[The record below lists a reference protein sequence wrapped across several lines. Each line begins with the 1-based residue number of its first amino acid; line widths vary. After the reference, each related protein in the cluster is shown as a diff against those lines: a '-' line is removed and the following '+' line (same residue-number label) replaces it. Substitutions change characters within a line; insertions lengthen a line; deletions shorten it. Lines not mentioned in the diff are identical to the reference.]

1 MAKYGER
8 ISGRPSY
15 LSHRQNYPQYSAGLP
30 PTSSTTS
37 GTKAAATVREDE
49 EAADSTSGLG
59 NSSSVVGGT
68 LSQRDPVYPRSL
80 AEEVL
85 WRQRRFAWWGTT
97 YLVDPVAIPFQ
108 QQRHQSHNQ
117 IIARLLQHINNKDVS
132 HLISPSL
139 SHANPS
145 VPFKG
150 LGHSTKKIYLV
161 GLNLAI
167 LFNCRYLFGKPND
180 V

>member
-15 LSHRQNYPQYSAGLP
+15 QSHRQNYPQYSALP
-30 PTSSTTS
+30 SASSLS
-37 GTKAAATVREDE
+37 SQPSAKAAAAAVGAIE
-49 EAADSTSGLG
+49 EVPEAEGPG
-59 NSSSVVGGT
+59 VGGT
-68 LSQRDPVYPRSL
+68 LSPRDPVYQRSL

-132 HLISPSL
+132 H
-139 SHANPS
+139 
-145 VPFKG
+145 
-150 LGHSTKKIYLV
+150 
-161 GLNLAI
+161 
-167 LFNCRYLFGKPND
+167 
-180 V
+180 

>member
-30 PTSSTTS
+30 TSSSS
-37 GTKAAATVREDE
+37 GTKTAATVREE
-49 EAADSTSGLG
+49 EEGDSSAALG
-59 NSSSVVGGT
+59 GTGIVGGT

-132 HLISPSL
+132 LDFVLDLSP
-139 SHANPS
+139 
-145 VPFKG
+145 
-150 LGHSTKKIYLV
+150 
-161 GLNLAI
+161 
-167 LFNCRYLFGKPND
+167 
-180 V
+180 